1 MQLIISV
8 HIKGYENLILLK
20 MEDYVIE
27 NFKVETSEKAQV
39 VRTFS

>member
-8 HIKGYENLILLK
+8 HIRGYENLILLE

-27 NFKVETSEKAQV
+27 NFKVAASEKAQV
-39 VRTFS
+39 LRNFS